1 MMYLI
6 IAIVVLIISTIAIYN
21 QLVVAKNRVE
31 EAQADINTQLKRRFD
46 LIPNLIET
54 VKGYMNHERE
64 VLEKITELRSK
75 AISTTDFKESDKINS
90 EISKSIGNILVS
102 FESYPDLKANQNF
115 MALQSELV
123 DTENKIQS
131 SRRFYNSITMHYN
144 ILIEKIP
151 TNIFAS
157 IFKYTKKPL
166 LEITQEEAQNVSVK
180 F

>member
-1 MMYLI
+1 MVITLIILAILI
-6 IAIVVLIISTIAIYN
+6 IATIAIYN
-21 QLVVAKNRVE
+21 QLVVAKNRVA

-54 VKGYMNHERE
+54 VKGYMNHERA

-102 FESYPDLKANQNF
+102 FENYPDLKANQNF
-115 MALQSELV
+115 LSLQTELV

-131 SRRFYNSITMHYN
+131 ARRFYNSITMHYN
-144 ILIEKIP
+144 ILVEKIP
-151 TNIFAS
+151 TNLFAKIFNYS
-157 IFKYTKKPL
+157 KKPL
-166 LEITQEEAQNVSVK
+166 LEISQEEAQNISVK